1 MNSLTTDPTNS
12 PITPA
17 GNGAS
22 EADEDKED
30 EGEASSDIFPWD
42 KTDGALPPPSSTTGA
57 SNANSS
63 GSSNAIG
70 SRVGIYTK
78 TTLFIGAMLWFALA
92 GWA

>member
-42 KTDGALPPPSSTTGA
+42 KTDGSLPPPSSTTGA

-92 GWA
+92 G